1 MYRRNSSHGLRLFLL
16 TASILLAA
24 AALHPGWAITQN
36 PGSRACALSIGGS
49 GLNAAGIVL
58 ADTGDVMSAG
68 GGQGADLAGVDVPGM
83 VSADV
88 LTASTSTEAG
98 VASSE
103 TSLADLAL
111 LPGQPAE
118 LTAAFVRSRANVLG
132 VNGTGKW
139 DGITEI
145 RGLRFAGR
153 DIVVTGQPNQR
164 VDLTGLARLVIN
176 EQITTT
182 QSGIWVMTVNALHLV
197 LATGDEF
204 IVAGARSSLDPKA
217 PIARRDAPYG
227 KGLAGGAVLAAD
239 RGRGLSASPP
249 VLPAHDVPECHD
261 FVTGGGWFEPRFE
274 GGPPERVNFGFNA
287 GYRTDD
293 GTLKGHVNFVDHN
306 DGTHIEGVNVDTYA
320 RLGDPQSL
328 CRMFE
333 GDATVDGAGGFRY
346 HVEVCDYGEPGRDDR
361 FRIIVFA
368 ADGTETYFADDSD
381 SSKTCAA
388 DEPRCGD
395 LDGGNIQIHKNC
407 DAPAHASTGASHG
420 TGLLG

>member
-1 MYRRNSSHGLRLFLL
+1 MEVKQASRTVMDAQEINRALTRVAHEIIEKNHGI
-16 TASILLAA
+16 ANVA
-24 AALHPGWAITQN
+24 
-36 PGSRACALSIGGS
+36 
-49 GLNAAGIVL
+49 L
-58 ADTGDVMSAG
+58 ADTGDVMLAG
-68 GGQGADLAGVDVPGM
+68 GGQGADLHDVDMPGL
-83 VSADV
+83 VRANV
-88 LTASTSTEAG
+88 LTASAAAESG

-118 LTAAFVRSRANVLG
+118 LTAAFIRARANVRS
-132 VNGTGKW
+132 VNGVGKW
-139 DGITEI
+139 DGLSEI
-145 RGLRFAGR
+145 RGLRFAGH
-153 DIVVTGQPNQR
+153 DVVVTGQPNQR
-164 VDLTGLARLVIN
+164 IDLAGVARLVVN

-182 QSGIWVMTVNALHLV
+182 QGGIWVMTVNALHLS
-197 LATGDEF
+197 LANGDQF
-204 IVAGARSSLDPKA
+204 VMASARSALDPKS
-217 PIARRDAPYG
+217 PIAQRGAPVPRHDAG
-227 KGLAGGAVLAAD
+227 DLVLAAQRT
-239 RGRGLSASPP
+239 RGALARPP

-287 GYRTDD
+287 GYRTTD
-293 GTLKGHVNFVDHN
+293 GALLGHVNFVDHN

-333 GDATVDGAGGFRY
+333 GDAKVDGAEGFRY

-361 FRIIVFA
+361 FRIMVFT

-381 SSKTCAA
+381 SSKTCAP

-407 DAPAHASTGASHG
+407 DAPAHSAGTVTRDAPIHG
-420 TGLLG
+420 